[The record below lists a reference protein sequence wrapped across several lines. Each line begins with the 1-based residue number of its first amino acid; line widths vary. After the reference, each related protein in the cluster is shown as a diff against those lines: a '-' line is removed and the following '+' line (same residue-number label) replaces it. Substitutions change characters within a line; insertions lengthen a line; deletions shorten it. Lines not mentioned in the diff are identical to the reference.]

1 MRKASDVSSDRGLE
15 ISAQL
20 GEAVVTQYVQDGVVC
35 PSSLKKGLFTT
46 FAIDNIDHNPTATTA
61 MAPAF
66 QYSNTPA
73 PTMLV
78 RNVAHLK

>member
-35 PSSLKKGLFTT
+35 PQSLKKGLFTT
-46 FAIDNIDHNPTATTA
+46 SAIDSIDHNPTATTA

-78 RNVAHLK
+78 N